1 MGRSFTSRM
10 DRRIKVKFDLA
21 QFSDNYLAEDPHQT
35 QAREKG
41 IELGVLDTSPGS
53 GAYLRYIASL
63 IAAQSVVEIGTGS
76 GVGTL
81 WLLKGVMSSGV
92 ITTIDPEVQHI
103 QIAKQALIDADVAP
117 NRYRLITSEY
127 LDVMRK
133 LADRA
138 YDLVVFRGNPEDI
151 FDVIDE
157 AHRILRVGGIL
168 AIDHFYGGGKVPDPA
183 QRDPKTVALRDAGKF
198 LKSQGEVWSI
208 SLNPIGDAVLLA
220 TKL

>member
-1 MGRSFTSRM
+1 M
-10 DRRIKVKFDLA
+10 KFDAA
-21 QFSDNYLAEDPHQT
+21 QFADTYLAEDPHQSA
-35 QAREKG
+35 AREKG
-41 IELGVLDTSPGS
+41 VELGVLDATPGS

-63 IAAQSVVEIGTGS
+63 ISAQSVVEIGTGS

-81 WLLKGVMSSGV
+81 WLLKGIMNSGV
-92 ITTIDPEVQHI
+92 ITTIDPEVQHV
-103 QIAKQALIDADVAP
+103 QIAKQVFTEADIAA
-117 NRYRLITSEY
+117 NRYRLITSDY

-157 AHRILRVGGIL
+157 AHRILRTGGIL

-198 LKSQGEVWSI
+198 LKSQSEVWAI

>member
-1 MGRSFTSRM
+1 MGRPIITGM
-10 DRRIKVKFDLA
+10 DRYIKMKFDIA
-21 QFSDNYLAEDPHQT
+21 QFSDLYISEDPHQNA
-35 QAREKG
+35 AREKG
-41 IELGVLDTSPGS
+41 IELGVVDATPGS
-53 GAYLRYIASL
+53 GAFLKYVASL
-63 IAAQSVVEIGTGS
+63 ISAQSVVEIGTGS

-92 ITTIDPEVQHI
+92 ITTIDPEVQHT
-103 QIAKQALIDADVAP
+103 QIAKQSLVDADIPP

-133 LADRA
+133 LADRG

-168 AIDHFYGGGKVPDPA
+168 AIDH
-183 QRDPKTVALRDAGKF
+183 
-198 LKSQGEVWSI
+198 
-208 SLNPIGDAVLLA
+208 
-220 TKL
+220 

>member
-1 MGRSFTSRM
+1 
-10 DRRIKVKFDLA
+10 VKFDLA
-21 QFSDNYLAEDPHQT
+21 QFSDNYIPEDPHQT
-35 QAREKG
+35 AAREKG
-41 IELGVLDTSPGS
+41 VELGVVDATPGS
-53 GAYLRYIASL
+53 GAFLRYVASL
-63 IAAQSVVEIGTGS
+63 ISAQSVVEVGTGS

-81 WLLKGVMSSGV
+81 WLLKSLMNSGV

-103 QIAKQALIDADVAP
+103 QIAKQVLADADIAP
-117 NRYRLITSEY
+117 NRYRLITSDY

-138 YDLVVFRGNPEDI
+138 YDLVVFRGEPEDVL
-151 FDVIDE
+151 DVIDE

-168 AIDHFYGGGKVPDPA
+168 AIDHFFGGGKVPDPA

-198 LKSQGEVWSI
+198 LKSQSEVWSI
-208 SLNPIGDAVLLA
+208 SLNPVGDAVLLA

>member
-1 MGRSFTSRM
+1 
-10 DRRIKVKFDLA
+10 VKFDAA
-21 QFSDNYLAEDPHQT
+21 QFSDSYIPEDPHQVL
-35 QAREKG
+35 AREKG
-41 IELGVLDTSPGS
+41 IELGVIDATPGS
-53 GAYLRYIASL
+53 GAYLRFVASL
-63 IAAQSVVEIGTGS
+63 LSAQSVVEIGTGS

-81 WLLKGVMSSGV
+81 WLLKGIMSSGV

-103 QIAKQALIDADVAP
+103 QIAKQVLIDADIAP
-117 NRYRLITSEY
+117 NRYRLITSDY
-127 LDVMRK
+127 LEVMRK

-151 FDVIDE
+151 LDVIDE

-168 AIDHFYGGGKVPDPA
+168 AIDHFYGGGTVPDPA

-198 LKSQGEVWSI
+198 LKSQNEHWSI

>member
-1 MGRSFTSRM
+1 M
-10 DRRIKVKFDLA
+10 KFDAA
-21 QFSDNYLAEDPHQT
+21 QFADNYQSEDPHQSA
-35 QAREKG
+35 ARERG
-41 IELGVLDTSPGS
+41 VELGAQDTTPGA
-53 GAYLRYIASL
+53 GAYLRYIAEL
-63 IAAQSVVEIGTGS
+63 ISAQSVVEVGTGS

-81 WLLKGVMSSGV
+81 WLLKGVINSGV

-103 QIAKQALIDADVAP
+103 QVAKQVLNDADIAP
-117 NRYRLITSEY
+117 NRYRLITSDY

-157 AHRILRVGGIL
+157 AHRILRTGGIL

-183 QRDPKTVALRDAGKF
+183 QRDPKTIALRDAGKF
-198 LKSQGEVWSI
+198 LKSQSEYWSI
-208 SLNPIGDAVLLA
+208 ALNPIGDAVLLA

>member
-1 MGRSFTSRM
+1 M
-10 DRRIKVKFDLA
+10 KFDAA
-21 QFSDNYLAEDPHQT
+21 QFSDSYIAEDPHQVL
-35 QAREKG
+35 AREKG
-41 IELGVLDTSPGS
+41 IELGVIDATPGS
-53 GAYLRYIASL
+53 GAYLRFVASL
-63 IAAQSVVEIGTGS
+63 LSAQSVVEIGTGS

-81 WLLKGVMSSGV
+81 WLLKGIMSSGV

-103 QIAKQALIDADVAP
+103 QIAKQVLIDADIAP
-117 NRYRLITSEY
+117 NRYRLITSDY
-127 LDVMRK
+127 LEVMRK

-151 FDVIDE
+151 LDVIDE

-198 LKSQGEVWSI
+198 LKSQIEHWSI

>member
-1 MGRSFTSRM
+1 M
-10 DRRIKVKFDLA
+10 KFDPA
-21 QFSDNYLAEDPHQT
+21 QFSDNYITEDPHQSA
-35 QAREKG
+35 ARERG
-41 IELGVLDTSPGS
+41 IELGIIDTTPGS
-53 GAYLRYIASL
+53 GAFLKYIASL
-63 IAAQSVVEIGTGS
+63 ISAQSVVEIGTGS

-81 WLLKGVMSSGV
+81 WLLKGLINSGV

-103 QIAKQALIDADVAP
+103 QIAKQVLNDADIPA

-127 LDVMRK
+127 LEVMRK

-157 AHRILRVGGIL
+157 AQRILRTGGIL

-183 QRDPKTVALRDAGKF
+183 QRDPKTVSLRDAGKF
-198 LKSQGEVWSI
+198 LKSQSDIWSI

>member
-1 MGRSFTSRM
+1 M
-10 DRRIKVKFDLA
+10 KFDLA
-21 QFSDNYLAEDPHQT
+21 QFSDNYIPEDPHQT
-35 QAREKG
+35 AAREKG
-41 IELGVLDTSPGS
+41 VELGVVDATPGS
-53 GAYLRYIASL
+53 GAFLRYVASL
-63 IAAQSVVEIGTGS
+63 ISAQSVVEVGTGS

-81 WLLKGVMSSGV
+81 WLLKSLMNSGV

-103 QIAKQALIDADVAP
+103 QIAKQVLADADIAP
-117 NRYRLITSEY
+117 NRYRLITSDY

-138 YDLVVFRGNPEDI
+138 YDLVVFRGEPEDVL
-151 FDVIDE
+151 DVIDE

-168 AIDHFYGGGKVPDPA
+168 AIDHFFGGGKVPDPA

-198 LKSQGEVWSI
+198 LKSQSEVWSI
-208 SLNPIGDAVLLA
+208 SLNPVGDAVLLA

>member
-1 MGRSFTSRM
+1 M
-10 DRRIKVKFDLA
+10 K
-21 QFSDNYLAEDPHQT
+21 
-35 QAREKG
+35 
-41 IELGVLDTSPGS
+41 
-53 GAYLRYIASL
+53 YIASL
-63 IAAQSVVEIGTGS
+63 ISAQSVVEIGTGS

-92 ITTIDPEVQHI
+92 ITTIDPEVQHT
-103 QIAKQALIDADVAP
+103 QIAKQSLVEADIAP

-127 LDVMRK
+127 LEVMRK
-133 LADRA
+133 LADRG

-168 AIDHFYGGGKVPDPA
+168 AIDHFFGAGKVPDPA
-183 QRDPKTVALRDAGKF
+183 QRDPKTVALRDAGKY
-198 LKSQGEVWSI
+198 LKSQNEVWSI
-208 SLNPIGDAVLLA
+208 SLNPVGDAVLLA

>member
-1 MGRSFTSRM
+1 
-10 DRRIKVKFDLA
+10 VKFDAA
-21 QFSDNYLAEDPHQT
+21 QFADSYLPEDPHQNL
-35 QAREKG
+35 AREKG
-41 IELGVLDTSPGS
+41 IELGVLDATPGS
-53 GAYLRYIASL
+53 GAYLRYVASL
-63 IAAQSVVEIGTGS
+63 ISAQSVVEIGTGS

-81 WLLKGVMSSGV
+81 WLLKGIMSSGV

-103 QIAKQALIDADVAP
+103 QIAKQVLTEADIPA

-151 FDVIDE
+151 LDVVDE
-157 AHRILRVGGIL
+157 AHRILRTGGIL

-198 LKSQGEVWSI
+198 LKSQSEVWAI

>member
-1 MGRSFTSRM
+1 M
-10 DRRIKVKFDLA
+10 KFDLA
-21 QFSDNYLAEDPHQT
+21 QFADNYLPEDPHQSA
-35 QAREKG
+35 ARERG
-41 IELGVLDTSPGS
+41 IELGVLDATPGS
-53 GAYLRYIASL
+53 GAYLKYVASL
-63 IAAQSVVEIGTGS
+63 ISAQSVVEIGTGS

-103 QIAKQALIDADVAP
+103 QVAKQVLIDADIAP
-117 NRYRLITSEY
+117 NRYRLITSDY

-151 FDVIDE
+151 LDVVDE

-168 AIDHFYGGGKVPDPA
+168 AIDHFFGGGKVPDPA
-183 QRDPKTVALRDAGKF
+183 QRDPKTVALREAGKF
-198 LKSQGEVWSI
+198 LKSQSEVWSI
-208 SLNPIGDAVLLA
+208 SLNPVGDAVLLA

>member
-1 MGRSFTSRM
+1 M
-10 DRRIKVKFDLA
+10 KFDVA
-21 QFSDNYLAEDPHQT
+21 QFSDNYIPEDPHQS
-35 QAREKG
+35 AVREKG
-41 IELGVLDTSPGS
+41 IELGVLDATPGS
-53 GAYLRYIASL
+53 GAFLRYVASL
-63 IAAQSVVEIGTGS
+63 ISAQSVVEVGTGS

-81 WLLKGVMSSGV
+81 WLLKGLMSSGV

-103 QIAKQALIDADVAP
+103 QIAKQVLADADIAP

-127 LDVMRK
+127 LEVMRK

-138 YDLVVFRGNPEDI
+138 YDLVVFRGDPEDVL
-151 FDVIDE
+151 DVIDE

-168 AIDHFYGGGKVPDPA
+168 AIDHFFGGGKVPDPA

-198 LKSQGEVWSI
+198 LKSQSEVWSI
-208 SLNPIGDAVLLA
+208 SLNPVGDAVLLA

>member
-1 MGRSFTSRM
+1 VDWNIQM
-10 DRRIKVKFDLA
+10 KFDPA
-21 QFSDNYLAEDPHQT
+21 HFSDTYLPEDPLQNA
-35 QAREKG
+35 ARDRG
-41 IELGVLDTSPGS
+41 IELGITDTTPGS
-53 GAYLRYIASL
+53 GAFLKYVASL
-63 IAAQSVVEIGTGS
+63 IQAQSVVEIGTGS

-81 WLLKGVMSSGV
+81 WLLKGIISSGV

-103 QIAKQALIDADVAP
+103 QIAKQVLNDADIAP
-117 NRYRLITSEY
+117 NRYRLITSDY
-127 LDVMRK
+127 LEVMRK

-157 AHRILRVGGIL
+157 AHRILRTGGIL
-168 AIDHFYGGGKVPDPA
+168 AIDHFFGGHKVPDPA

-198 LKSQGEVWSI
+198 LKSQSEIWSI

>member
-1 MGRSFTSRM
+1 M
-10 DRRIKVKFDLA
+10 KFDVA
-21 QFSDNYLAEDPHQT
+21 QFSDSYLPEDPHQSA
-35 QAREKG
+35 ARERG
-41 IELGVLDTSPGS
+41 VELGAQDTTPGA
-53 GAYLRYIASL
+53 GAYLRYIAEL
-63 IAAQSVVEIGTGS
+63 ISAQSVVEIGTGS

-81 WLLKGVMSSGV
+81 WLLKGVINSGV

-103 QIAKQALIDADVAP
+103 QVAKQVLNDADIAP
-117 NRYRLITSEY
+117 NRYRLITSDY

-157 AHRILRVGGIL
+157 AHRILRTGGIL

-183 QRDPKTVALRDAGKF
+183 QRDPKTIALRDAGKF
-198 LKSQGEVWSI
+198 LKSQSESWSI
-208 SLNPIGDAVLLA
+208 ALNPIGDAVLLA

>member
-1 MGRSFTSRM
+1 M
-10 DRRIKVKFDLA
+10 KFDQA
-21 QFSDNYLAEDPHQT
+21 NFSDSYIPEDPHQVA
-35 QAREKG
+35 AREKG
-41 IELGVLDTSPGS
+41 VELGALDATPGS
-53 GAYLRYIASL
+53 GAYLKYIASL
-63 IAAQSVVEIGTGS
+63 ISAQAVVEIGTGS

-81 WLLKGVMSSGV
+81 WLLKGVINSGV

-103 QIAKQALIDADVAP
+103 QVARQVLNDADIPASK
-117 NRYRLITSEY
+117 YRLITSDY

-138 YDLVVFRGNPEDI
+138 YDLVVFRGAPEDI
-151 FDVIDE
+151 LDVIDE
-157 AHRILRVGGIL
+157 AHRILRVGGIF

-198 LKSQGEVWSI
+198 LKSQNELWSI

>member
-1 MGRSFTSRM
+1 M
-10 DRRIKVKFDLA
+10 KFDPAL
-21 QFSDNYLAEDPHQT
+21 FTDNYLPEDPNQSV
-35 QAREKG
+35 ARERG
-41 IELGVLDTSPGS
+41 VELGINDATPGS
-53 GAYLRYIASL
+53 GAYLCYIASL
-63 IAAQSVVEIGTGS
+63 ISAQSVVEIGTGS

-81 WLLKGVMSSGV
+81 WLLKGVMNSGV
-92 ITTIDPEVQHI
+92 ITTIDPEVQHS
-103 QIAKQALIDADVAP
+103 QIAKQILIDADIAP

-127 LDVMRK
+127 LEVMRK

-151 FDVIDE
+151 LNVIDE

-168 AIDHFYGGGKVPDPA
+168 AIDHFFGGGKVPDPA
-183 QRDPKTVALRDAGKF
+183 QRDPKTIALRDAGKF
-198 LKSQGEVWSI
+198 LKSQNEIWSI

>member
-1 MGRSFTSRM
+1 M
-10 DRRIKVKFDLA
+10 KFDPA
-21 QFSDNYLAEDPHQT
+21 QFSDSYIAEDPHQSA
-35 QAREKG
+35 ARERG
-41 IELGVLDTSPGS
+41 VELGINDSTPGS
-53 GAYLRYIASL
+53 GAFLKFIASL
-63 IAAQSVVEIGTGS
+63 ISAQSVVEIGTGS

-81 WLLKGVMSSGV
+81 WLLKGLINSGV
-92 ITTIDPEVQHI
+92 ITTIDPEVQHS
-103 QIAKQALIDADVAP
+103 QIAKQVLNDADIPA

-127 LDVMRK
+127 LEVMRK

-151 FDVIDE
+151 FDVVDE
-157 AHRILRVGGIL
+157 AHRILRTGGIL

-198 LKSQGEVWSI
+198 LKSQSEIWSI

>member
-1 MGRSFTSRM
+1 M
-10 DRRIKVKFDLA
+10 KFDAA
-21 QFSDNYLAEDPHQT
+21 QFADSYLPEDPHQNF
-35 QAREKG
+35 AREKG
-41 IELGVLDTSPGS
+41 IELGVVDATPGS
-53 GAYLRYIASL
+53 GAYLRYVASL
-63 IAAQSVVEIGTGS
+63 ISAQSVVEIGTGS

-81 WLLKGVMSSGV
+81 WLLKGIMSSGV

-103 QIAKQALIDADVAP
+103 QIAKQVLTEADIPA

-151 FDVIDE
+151 LDVVDE
-157 AHRILRVGGIL
+157 AHRILRTGGIL

-198 LKSQGEVWSI
+198 LKSQSEVWAI

>member
-1 MGRSFTSRM
+1 M
-10 DRRIKVKFDLA
+10 KFDAA
-21 QFSDNYLAEDPHQT
+21 QFSDSYIPEDPHQVL
-35 QAREKG
+35 AREKG
-41 IELGVLDTSPGS
+41 IELGVLDATPGS
-53 GAYLRYIASL
+53 GAYLRFVASL
-63 IAAQSVVEIGTGS
+63 LSAQSVVEIGTGS

-81 WLLKGVMSSGV
+81 WLLKGIMSSGV

-103 QIAKQALIDADVAP
+103 QIAKQVLIDADIAP
-117 NRYRLITSEY
+117 NRYRLITNDY
-127 LDVMRK
+127 LEVMRK

-151 FDVIDE
+151 LDVIDE

-198 LKSQGEVWSI
+198 LKSQTEHWSI

>member
-1 MGRSFTSRM
+1 M
-10 DRRIKVKFDLA
+10 KFDVA
-21 QFSDNYLAEDPHQT
+21 QFSDSYLPEDPHQSA
-35 QAREKG
+35 ARERG
-41 IELGVLDTSPGS
+41 IELGVLDATPGS

-63 IAAQSVVEIGTGS
+63 ISAQSVVEIGTGS

-81 WLLKGVMSSGV
+81 WLLKGVMNSGV

-103 QIAKQALIDADVAP
+103 QVARQVLNDSDIAP

-138 YDLVVFRGNPEDI
+138 YDLVVFRGDPEDI
-151 FDVIDE
+151 LDVIDE

-168 AIDHFYGGGKVPDPA
+168 AIDHFFGGGKVPDPA

-198 LKSQGEVWSI
+198 LKSQSEVWSI
-208 SLNPIGDAVLLA
+208 SLNPVGDAVLLA

>member
-1 MGRSFTSRM
+1 M
-10 DRRIKVKFDLA
+10 KFDAA
-21 QFSDNYLAEDPHQT
+21 QFADTYLAEDPHQSA
-35 QAREKG
+35 AREKG
-41 IELGVLDTSPGS
+41 VELGVLDATPGS

-63 IAAQSVVEIGTGS
+63 ISAQSVVEIGTGS

-81 WLLKGVMSSGV
+81 WLLKGIMNSGV
-92 ITTIDPEVQHI
+92 ITTIDPEVQHV
-103 QIAKQALIDADVAP
+103 QIAKQVFTDADIPA

-127 LDVMRK
+127 LEVMRK

-157 AHRILRVGGIL
+157 AHRILRTGGIL

-198 LKSQGEVWSI
+198 LKSQSEVWAI

>member
-1 MGRSFTSRM
+1 M
-10 DRRIKVKFDLA
+10 KFDVA
-21 QFSDNYLAEDPHQT
+21 QFSDNYLPEDPHQGA
-35 QAREKG
+35 ARERG
-41 IELGVLDTSPGS
+41 IELGVKDATPGS
-53 GAYLRYIASL
+53 GAYLRYVASL
-63 IAAQSVVEIGTGS
+63 ISAQSVVEIGTGS

-92 ITTIDPEVQHI
+92 ITSIDPEVQHT
-103 QIAKQALIDADVAP
+103 QIAKQVLVDADIAP
-117 NRYRLITSEY
+117 NRYRLITSDY
-127 LDVMRK
+127 LEVMRK

-151 FDVIDE
+151 LDVIDE

-168 AIDHFYGGGKVPDPA
+168 AIDHFFGGGKVPDPA

-198 LKSQGEVWSI
+198 LKSQIEIWSI

>member
-1 MGRSFTSRM
+1 M
-10 DRRIKVKFDLA
+10 KFDAA
-21 QFSDNYLAEDPHQT
+21 QFADNYLPEDPHQSA
-35 QAREKG
+35 AREKG
-41 IELGVLDTSPGS
+41 VELGVLDATPGS

-63 IAAQSVVEIGTGS
+63 ISAQSVVEIGTGS

-81 WLLKGVMSSGV
+81 WLLKGILNSGV
-92 ITTIDPEVQHI
+92 ITTIDPEVQHV
-103 QIAKQALIDADVAP
+103 QIAKQVFTDADIPA
-117 NRYRLITSEY
+117 NRYRLITSDY

-157 AHRILRVGGIL
+157 AHRILRTGGIL

-183 QRDPKTVALRDAGKF
+183 QRDPKTVSLRDAGKF
-198 LKSQGEVWSI
+198 LKSQSEVWAI

>member
-1 MGRSFTSRM
+1 M
-10 DRRIKVKFDLA
+10 KFDVA
-21 QFSDNYLAEDPHQT
+21 QFSDNYLPEDPHQSA
-35 QAREKG
+35 ARERG
-41 IELGVLDTSPGS
+41 VELGVLDATPGS
-53 GAYLRYIASL
+53 GAYLRYVASL
-63 IAAQSVVEIGTGS
+63 ISAQSVVEIGTGS

-81 WLLKGVMSSGV
+81 WLLKGIMSSGV

-103 QIAKQALIDADVAP
+103 QIARQVLSDADIAP

-138 YDLVVFRGNPEDI
+138 YDLVVFRGDPEDI
-151 FDVIDE
+151 LDVIDE

-168 AIDHFYGGGKVPDPA
+168 AIDHFFGGGKVPDPA
-183 QRDPKTVALRDAGKF
+183 QRDPKTVALRDAGKY
-198 LKSQGEVWSI
+198 LKSQNEVWSI

>member
-1 MGRSFTSRM
+1 M
-10 DRRIKVKFDLA
+10 KFDAA
-21 QFSDNYLAEDPHQT
+21 QFADTYLAEDPHQSA
-35 QAREKG
+35 AREKG
-41 IELGVLDTSPGS
+41 IELGVLDATPGS

-63 IAAQSVVEIGTGS
+63 ISAQSVVEIGTGS

-81 WLLKGVMSSGV
+81 WLLKGIMNSGV
-92 ITTIDPEVQHI
+92 ITTIDPEVQHV
-103 QIAKQALIDADVAP
+103 QIAKQVFTEADIAA
-117 NRYRLITSEY
+117 NRYRLITGDY

-157 AHRILRVGGIL
+157 AHRILRTGGIL

-198 LKSQGEVWSI
+198 LKNQSEVWAI

>member
-1 MGRSFTSRM
+1 M
-10 DRRIKVKFDLA
+10 KFDVA
-21 QFSDNYLAEDPHQT
+21 QFADTYLAEDPHQSA
-35 QAREKG
+35 AREKG
-41 IELGVLDTSPGS
+41 VELGVLDATPGS

-63 IAAQSVVEIGTGS
+63 ISAQSVVEIGTGS

-81 WLLKGVMSSGV
+81 WLLKGIMNSGV
-92 ITTIDPEVQHI
+92 ITTIDPEVQHV
-103 QIAKQALIDADVAP
+103 QIAKQVFTEADIAA
-117 NRYRLITSEY
+117 NRYRLITSDY

-157 AHRILRVGGIL
+157 AHRILRTGGIL

-198 LKSQGEVWSI
+198 LKNQSEVWAI

-220 TKL
+220 SKL

>member
-1 MGRSFTSRM
+1 M
-10 DRRIKVKFDLA
+10 KFDAA
-21 QFSDNYLAEDPHQT
+21 QFADNYLSEDPHQSA
-35 QAREKG
+35 ARERG
-41 IELGVLDTSPGS
+41 IELGALDTTV
-53 GAYLRYIASL
+53 GAGAFIRYIAEL
-63 IAAQSVVEIGTGS
+63 ISAQSVVEIGTGS

-81 WLLKGVMSSGV
+81 WLLKGVINSGV

-103 QIAKQALIDADVAP
+103 QVAKQVLNDADIPP

-127 LDVMRK
+127 LEVMRK

-157 AHRILRVGGIL
+157 SHRVLRTGGIL

-198 LKSQGEVWSI
+198 LKSLSDTWSI